1 VVVLSVYAILRFED
15 LLHRGVLKLT
25 LIPSYEMSLFWLE
38 VSLSLVLPLILL
50 SRRKIRSS
58 AGGLYVAAVLV
69 VLGFITNRLNVS
81 ITGLESAA
89 GMHYVPRWTE
99 IAVTGAMIA
108 VGFAL
113 FGMAVKYLP
122 IFPAEE
128 PSTVVQLEPEESGE
142 TVLSHAGD

>member
-1 VVVLSVYAILRFED
+1 LEIL
-15 LLHRGVLKLT
+15 LA
-25 LIPSYEMSLFWLE
+25 LIA
-38 VSLSLVLPLILL
+38 PLILL
-50 SRRKIRSS
+50 SQRKIRSS

-89 GMHYVPRWTE
+89 GVHYIPKWTE
-99 IAVTGAMIA
+99 VAVTGAIIA

-113 FGMAVKYLP
+113 FAFATKYLP

-128 PSTVVQLEPEESGE
+128 TQPAAKPAEVFAVP
-142 TVLSHAGD
+142 VLDHAGD